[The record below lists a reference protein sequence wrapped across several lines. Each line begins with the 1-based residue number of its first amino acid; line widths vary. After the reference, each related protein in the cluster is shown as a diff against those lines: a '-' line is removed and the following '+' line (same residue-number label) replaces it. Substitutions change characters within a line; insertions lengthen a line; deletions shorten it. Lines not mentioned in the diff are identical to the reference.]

1 LSIMY
6 DKILSMKERI
16 LKVFEDFP
24 EVLFAYLFGS
34 VSEGI
39 SGPLSDLDIAIYMKP
54 YSGERYIKLHTAL
67 CRILRRSDI
76 DLLVL
81 NRTRNLILI
90 EEIFRKGQLIYDKE
104 PGFRIEYEVKMIH
117 RAIDFRTQRKAVMGI

>member
-1 LSIMY
+1 MY

-117 RAIDFRTQRKAVMGI
+117 RAIDFRTQRKAVMGN

>member
-1 LSIMY
+1 MSIMY

>member
-1 LSIMY
+1 MY

>member
-1 LSIMY
+1 
-6 DKILSMKERI
+6 MKERI

-67 CRILRRSDI
+67 CRTLRRSNI

-90 EEIFRKGQLIYDKE
+90 EEIFRKGQLIYDKDPE
-104 PGFRIEYEVKMIH
+104 FRIEYEVKMIH